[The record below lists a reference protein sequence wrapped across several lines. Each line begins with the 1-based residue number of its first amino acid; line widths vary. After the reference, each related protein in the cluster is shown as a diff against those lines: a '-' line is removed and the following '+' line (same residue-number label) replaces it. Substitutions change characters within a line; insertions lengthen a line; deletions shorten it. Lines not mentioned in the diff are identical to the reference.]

1 MASGKTSLARS
12 LAKRCDRP
20 FVDLDEIIEEAAGE
34 SAAAII
40 RTRGEIVFRE
50 LEYRALRSCPYGV
63 IISGGGGSFI
73 SDDFRAYLKTAGI
86 ITVFLDLPWECLF
99 RRAEAQDVD
108 RPLWQSEDQARR
120 LFESRI
126 PFYRLADYRLELSGD
141 EAPDQIVDLLLQHLP
156 ELQCAT

>member
-1 MASGKTSLARS
+1 MAKALA
-12 LAKRCDRP
+12 ARCGMP
-20 FVDLDEIIEEAAGE
+20 AIDLDEVIEKAAGE
-34 SAAAII
+34 SPGEII
-40 RTRGEIVFRE
+40 RKRGEIVFRE
-50 LEYRALRSCPYGV
+50 LEYRALCSCPDGV

-86 ITVFLDLPWECLF
+86 PAVFLDLPWECLL
-99 RRAEAQDVD
+99 RRAEVQAAD
-108 RPLWQSEDQARR
+108 RPLWQSEEQARR